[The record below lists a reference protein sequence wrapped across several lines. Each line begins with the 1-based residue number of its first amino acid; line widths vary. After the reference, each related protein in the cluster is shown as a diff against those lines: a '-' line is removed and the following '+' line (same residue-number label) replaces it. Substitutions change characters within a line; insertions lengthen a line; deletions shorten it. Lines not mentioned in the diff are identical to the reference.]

1 MKILFPLPTLDF
13 EPTESAV
20 PWRALVE
27 AGHEVIF
34 ATPDGAAAKPDPRVL
49 SGRGFGPWRPFLRA
63 GRHARDLCAEMQA
76 SAGFRAPLPF
86 AALES
91 LSFDGMILT
100 GGHAPGMK
108 TYLDAEIVH
117 RVVATHML
125 ADKPVGAICHGVL
138 AVARARH
145 PDTGQ
150 SVLHGR
156 RSTSLTRTQELTAW
170 GLTGLWLG
178 NYYRTYPKTVQAE
191 VTEALAAPEH
201 FVPGPFSIRREGP
214 QQERGFVLR
223 DGNYL
228 SARFYVD
235 TYRFARAYVEL
246 LAEHTA
252 HRP

>member
-1 MKILFPLPTLDF
+1 MKILFPMPTFDF

-20 PWRALVE
+20 PWRALVD
-27 AGHEVIF
+27 AGHEVVF
-34 ATPDGAAAKPDPRVL
+34 ATPEGAPARPDHRVL

-63 GRHARDLCAEMQA
+63 GRHARELCAEMEA
-76 SAGFRAPLPF
+76 SPAFLNPLPY
-86 AALES
+86 AALASE
-91 LSFDGMILT
+91 SFDGLVLT

-108 TYLDAEIVH
+108 SYLDAEAVH
-117 RVVATHML
+117 RIVAVHMM

-156 RSTSLTRTQELTAW
+156 RSTSLTRAQELTAW
-170 GLTGLWLG
+170 SLTGLWLG
-178 NYYRTYPKTVQAE
+178 SYYRTYARTVQAE
-191 VTEALAAPEH
+191 VTAALATPDH
-201 FVPGPFSIRREGP
+201 FVAGPFSIRREGP
-214 QQERGFVLR
+214 GQERGFVLR

-235 TYRFARAYVEL
+235 TYRFARAFVEL
-246 LAEHTA
+246 LAEKA
-252 HRP
+252 P